1 MSRETA
7 NTNNGEENKAMTR
20 TELMIYAQQTYDKAL
35 ATHKYNRHE
44 RLNTCQAHYVDV
56 GNSVILKSYNTI
68 VAIFN
73 KVVGSLYVFDYYSA
87 TTQQHISKFAKM
99 LDWDRI
105 SYLYKRSDSVIE
117 KRYNFLD
124 GTYDYLKPFKKS
136 WENLVKYDFSMV
148 ITNRWD

>member
-1 MSRETA
+1 ME
-7 NTNNGEENKAMTR
+7 GKAMTR
-20 TELMIYAQQTYDKAL
+20 NELKIYAQQTYDKAL
-35 ATHKYNRHE
+35 STHKFNRYE
-44 RLNTCQAHYVDV
+44 RLNTCQAHYLDV
-56 GNSVILKSYNTI
+56 GNSVILKSYDTI

-73 KVVGSLYVFDYYSA
+73 KTVGSLYVFDYYSA

-117 KRYNFLD
+117 KRYNCLD